1 MALITLLLLGS
12 AAAHESAT
20 GEGARDVNKMGDS
33 MLQSETQLAKDN
45 LAAEEAPGS
54 EDDEAEV
61 SKLSL
66 LLGSEQ
72 ESHST
77 ASILEMVQSLAEQ
90 DARGKLHSVNLTESI
105 IQKIIQQMEEGVI
118 KAADTQHK
126 RDQSVVNR
134 MLEDVKK
141 CKETMED
148 KFNAPTNGVK
158 ALKQSTETAKS
169 KLTTCKTD
177 LVGKITTK
185 ETECTAFTS
194 FVKGLSNSKPKCV
207 CTLAETPSPEVL
219 ACIQEAKSWGTSSE
233 ASYID
238 LRDKCDTA
246 TGAVATK
253 EKACNTAQGIF
264 ESSFCS
270 YGEKLTD
277 TCQDYGKC
285 HSDTSAAYNDNNGK
299 LKVAETSRKAEF
311 VAAQKVICF
320 VGVLKVKAAEKQ
332 HSLKECLKKTFST
345 SHLDMSYPG
354 LPVAAVCDVSPVA
367 NMPCDEAFITDH
379 YEASWSKKAPAATC
393 VPCAWSKA
401 SFVVGERGSSTCPS
415 GSESITSESK
425 CQAAAKALGKAWS
438 SAGSWHTSPKGCLTS
453 EWDGRGVYYNQHSTG
468 QSHAH
473 QAPICKEAAACIDGD
488 VKVEGNNV
496 VAGSAYQP
504 YVFYQS
510 AWYPICGHWFW
521 NNNNGATAV
530 CKKLGFAE
538 GTVTRDESTSFQTEA
553 MQIGMCRS
561 GEQIIGCTGGCNEW
575 GVLPA
580 SCISCS
586 PGTGIGVKVTCHGS
600 GQPRVHSCQA
610 TR

>member
-66 LLGSEQ
+66 LLSSEQ
-72 ESHST
+72 ESQST
-77 ASILEMVQSLAEQ
+77 ESILAMVQSMAEQ

-134 MLEDVKK
+134 MLEDIEK
-141 CKETMED
+141 CKETMEG
-148 KFNAPTNGVK
+148 KFNAPSNGVN
-158 ALKQSTETAKS
+158 ALKQSTDTAKS
-169 KLTTCKTD
+169 LLTTCKTD

-207 CTLAETPSPEVL
+207 CSLAETPSPEVL
-219 ACIQEAKSWGTSSE
+219 ECIQEAKSWGTSSE
-233 ASYID
+233 PSYID

-246 TGAVATK
+246 TSAVATK
-253 EKACNTAQGIF
+253 KEACDTAQSTF

-277 TCQDYGKC
+277 TCQDYEKC
-285 HSDTSAAYNDNNGK
+285 HSDTSAAYNNNNEL

-311 VAAQKVICF
+311 VAAKKVICF
-320 VGVLKVKAAEKQ
+320 AGVLKAKAAEK
-332 HSLKECLKKTFST
+332 SKDLKACIDKTYST

-354 LPVAAVCDVSPVA
+354 LPNKAVCDVFPVA
-367 NMPCDEAFITDH
+367 NKPCDEAFITAH
-379 YEASWSKKAPAATC
+379 YEASWSTKAPAATC
-393 VPCAWSKA
+393 VPCAWSKPTNPPP
-401 SFVVGERGSSTCPS
+401 SF
-415 GSESITSESK
+415 K
-425 CQAAAKALGKAWS
+425 YLG
-438 SAGSWHTSPKGCLTS
+438 C
-453 EWDGRGVYYNQHSTG
+453 YNNDAQHV
-468 QSHAH
+468 
-473 QAPICKEAAACIDGD
+473 P
-488 VKVEGNNV
+488 
-496 VAGSAYQP
+496 
-504 YVFYQS
+504 
-510 AWYPICGHWFW
+510 
-521 NNNNGATAV
+521 
-530 CKKLGFAE
+530 
-538 GTVTRDESTSFQTEA
+538 TVDLR
-553 MQIGMCRS
+553 
-561 GEQIIGCTGGCNEW
+561 
-575 GVLPA
+575 
-580 SCISCS
+580 
-586 PGTGIGVKVTCHGS
+586 
-600 GQPRVHSCQA
+600 
-610 TR
+610 